1 MITTHYF
8 RHNFM
13 LMLIICFF
21 TFNIH
26 SATYTM
32 GTSGSQSATVT
43 AISGAPDVFYDNGG
57 VGSNYSSSISGATYT
72 FNCAGGKYVRMKV
85 NSLGFGGSWGADVL
99 TVYDGASTA
108 SRVIGSVSAGDA
120 SSFMWVSTTGSLTF
134 SFTTDGATVSSGWS
148 CDVYVDDYAGQ
159 KWLGGTSSDVA
170 IAANW
175 EGSFTPGYQSS
186 IYIDAALYTNAP
198 QIVTTSA
205 NLKANSFYL
214 KTGATFTQSIAS
226 YKLICCGIA
235 TIDGTFSTTGETDL
249 YMDGSASNQCAIG
262 GAGTFSTIY
271 LKIGYTFS
279 ASVKLASNVSV
290 TRFYLGASGGVNTS
304 SFDMNGYNLTVTSTT
319 GGAGGAFTIRDLN
332 QTFNQN
338 TGTLNV
344 NASSWDL
351 GGVFNCNTGTTNF
364 ARGGTQTIPS
374 TTFYNLT
381 VSGGAGTQTLGGD
394 IIVGGNLLINTG
406 NTLATANFNISC
418 AGNWTNSGLFTCGIG
433 TVTFNGTTS
442 LNANGTTYPFYNV
455 IMNGTSVTLAGAIK
469 IGGSLTLTN
478 GTWSASTF
486 ALTLVGNWVNNATY
500 DCGTGTVTFGPA
512 GSNTTISGSSTNTF
526 YGITVTGTLV
536 APAGTIYVSRNWDS
550 STGTFTHSSG
560 TVCFNGTSTCKTHAT
575 TSDFYNVTLNGV
587 SVTQNTAIFIDN
599 NLVITSGTWDT
610 KSGSNYALTVGGGI
624 TNNGTFTA
632 RSGTVTLNGGSAQ
645 EISGSVDP
653 NFYNLTLNNASGA
666 SISVNTTVQST
677 FTFSTGLFTTQ
688 GYTLTIG
695 TNGTN
700 GSVSGYSSTRY
711 FVAYDSGTIGSVK
724 QFINLKAPTSYVY
737 PIGDL
742 TNYTPFTITVNSAS
756 TLAAG
761 AYFTMYTK
769 AAKISGLNASITT
782 YLTRYWRGTD
792 FGITTP
798 DYDISYAYSATDV
811 IGGTE
816 ANLMPIKK
824 SGTTWNKPTGS
835 TFTNGTTVGTGGF
848 TVGTRTLTWTG
859 LTSFSDYGGV
869 GPQAVGLPIELIS
882 FSGKKMGDY
891 NELNWITHSESNNDY
906 FTIEK
911 TKDGLLYEMVGTQNG
926 ANNSNSIQNYSLID
940 QNIQKVINYYRLIQ
954 TDYDGKNKV
963 SNLITIDNRE
973 VESTTKVIS
982 RTTNILGQEI
992 DDNYRGLIIITYSD
1006 GSSMKTIR

>member
-1 MITTHYF
+1 
-8 RHNFM
+8 
-13 LMLIICFF
+13 
-21 TFNIH
+21 
-26 SATYTM
+26 M
-32 GTSGSQSATVT
+32 GTSGSQSVTVT
-43 AISGAPDVFYDNGG
+43 ATSGAPDNFYDNGG
-57 VGSNYSSSISGATYT
+57 VGSNYLSSISGATYT

-120 SSFMWVSTTGSLTF
+120 ASFMWVSTSGSLTF

-159 KWLGGTSSDVA
+159 KWLGGTSSDVS

-186 IYIDAALYTNAP
+186 IYIDAALYTNTP

-214 KTGATFTQSIAS
+214 KTGATFTQSIS
-226 YKLICCGIA
+226 GYKLVCCGVA
-235 TIDGTFSTTGETDL
+235 TLDGTFSTTGETDL
-249 YMDGSASNQCAIG
+249 YMDGSALNQCAIG
-262 GAGTFSTIY
+262 GAGTYSTIY
-271 LKIGYTFS
+271 LKVGYTFS
-279 ASVKLASNVSV
+279 ASVKLASNLSV

-304 SFDMNGYNLTVTSTT
+304 SFDMNGYNLTETSTT
-319 GGAGGAFTIRDLN
+319 GGAGGAFTIRDVN

-344 NASSWDL
+344 SASSWDL

-364 ARGGTQTIPS
+364 ARNGTQTIPS

-381 VSGGAGTQTLGGD
+381 VSGGGGTQTLGGD
-394 IIVGGNLLINTG
+394 IIVGGNLSISAF
-406 NTLATANFNISC
+406 NTLATGNFNISC
-418 AGNWTNSGLFTCGIG
+418 AGNWTNSGLFTCGTG

-478 GTWSASTF
+478 GIWSASTF
-486 ALTLVGNWVNNATY
+486 ALTLVGNWVNNATF

-512 GSNTTISGSSTNTF
+512 GSNTTISGSSTNSF
-526 YGITVTGTLV
+526 YGVTVTGTLV

-560 TVCFNGTSTCKTHAT
+560 TVYFNGTSTCKTHAT
-575 TSDFYNVTLNGV
+575 TSNFYNVTLNGV
-587 SVTQNTAIFIDN
+587 SVTHSTALFIDHD
-599 NLVITSGTWDT
+599 LLITAGIWDV

-632 RSGTVTLNGGSAQ
+632 RSGTVTLNGGSTQ
-645 EISGSVDP
+645 VISGSTDP
-653 NFYNLTLNNASGA
+653 NFYNLTLNNTSGA

-677 FTFSTGLFTTQ
+677 FTFSAGLFTTQ

-724 QFINLKAPTSYVY
+724 QFINLKAPTSYIY

-769 AAKISGLNASITT
+769 ASKISGLNSSITT
-782 YLTRYWRGTD
+782 FLTRYWRGTD

-798 DYDISYAYSATDV
+798 DYDISYSYSSSDA

-824 SGTTWNKPTGS
+824 SGTTWYKPTGS
-835 TFTNGTTVGTGGF
+835 TFTNGTTVGTGSF
-848 TVGTRTLTWTG
+848 TIGSRTLGWTG

-869 GPQAVGLPIELIS
+869 GPVAVGLPIELLE
-882 FSGKKMGDY
+882 FSVVKKGEV
-891 NELNWITHSESNNDY
+891 NEIYWKTQTEINSDY
-906 FTIEK
+906 FTVEK
-911 TKDGLLYEMVGTQNG
+911 TINGINFEPIGTVNG
-926 ANNSNSIQNYSLID
+926 SGNSNYDLNYVLID
-940 QNIQKVINYYRLIQ
+940 QNVQKVINYYRLIQ
-954 TDYDGKNKV
+954 ADIDGKKIT
-963 SNLITIDNRE
+963 SQLISIDNRE
-973 VESTTKVIS
+973 IESTVKIVSTI
-982 RTTNILGQEI
+982 TNVLGQEV
-992 DDNYRGLIIITYSD
+992 DENYRGFIILTYLD
-1006 GSSMKTIR
+1006 GSSIKTIR